1 MAMSFNLSEIGN
13 IKLESVLQQGIDTF
27 FKRQQENKT
36 AQGVAEVPVR
46 KRSLDRDG
54 TLYELPPT
62 NSYTLAAY
70 QIRRQGSKG
79 SIIVTLDHLR
89 KLYQSLNREVLAEA
103 AKGDLSRAEAY
114 LKKQKNI
121 DISHYTHRLKVF
133 RANQAKI
140 LIWLIDLDLHKETS
154 DENSYGSGTA
164 KAMLESL
171 MGSFLDEP
179 KALEHKN
186 DYLDVLVEED
196 WVAHLAA
203 AARPFYNHSQLSYKL
218 VFRKP
223 PRFAF

>member
-1 MAMSFNLSEIGN
+1 MNLSEIGN
-13 IKLESVLQQGIDTF
+13 IKLESVIQQGIDTF
-27 FKRQQENKT
+27 FKRQQEHKNDDHN
-36 AQGVAEVPVR
+36 GSEVPVR

-62 NSYTLAAY
+62 HPYTLAAY

-79 SIIVTLDHLR
+79 SIIVTLEHLR

-164 KAMLESL
+164 KAMVESL
-171 MGSFLDEP
+171 METFLDEP
-179 KALEHKN
+179 KAIHSNN
-186 DYLDVLVEED
+186 DYLDVLIEQD
-196 WVAHLAA
+196 WVTHLTA